1 MFDFSPEGG
10 QGVWE
15 WQIGVI
21 SPLLTWRARGEGERI
36 EDLVWQTEH
45 LALHPLSFSAL
56 CVALGL
62 GFFAIA
68 VVRTLRQRRRS
79 GSPDLPA
86 R

>member
-1 MFDFSPEGG
+1 M
-10 QGVWE
+10 
-15 WQIGVI
+15 GVI

-36 EDLVWQTEH
+36 GDLVWQTEH

-68 VVRTLRQRRRS
+68 AIQTLRQRRRP
-79 GSPDLPA
+79 GSPAQPA